1 MTMVRPLTLANSP
14 RQVSKTQFK
23 AHALALFREI
33 EASGDPVVI
42 TDHGRPALVVRPY
55 RPQEAGAPEALLAL
69 RGTVIHYEDPLEPV
83 ATDDWEVLA

>member
-33 EASGDPVVI
+33 EASGEAVVI
-42 TDHGRPALVVRPY
+42 TDHG
-55 RPQEAGAPEALLAL
+55 
-69 RGTVIHYEDPLEPV
+69 
-83 ATDDWEVLA
+83 